1 MTTRRKFLTHGA
13 LAAGTTALAAPAIA
27 QGAPL
32 KWRMQTYAGAALGE
46 HVCKP
51 AVEAFNKIA
60 NGQME
65 IELFYADQLVPT
77 AELFRAMQ
85 NGTIDAVQSD
95 DDSMASPTEVTV
107 FGGYFPFAL
116 RYSLDVP
123 ALFNHYGLDE
133 IWKEQYAAQGIQ
145 HISAGSWDPCNF
157 ATKQPINSL
166 ADLKGKRVVLNIFP
180 SLDTGVCATSV
191 RKFNKLASS
200 LPDTVVVAVS
210 KDLPFAQSR
219 FCTTEGIAN
228 VVPASDFRA
237 AGFAG
242 AYGVLMADGPLAGLL
257 ARAVVVIDKAG
268 KVVYTELVPEIT
280 EEPDYD
286 AAVEAVKAF

>member
-1 MTTRRKFLTHGA
+1 MTTTKFKGTPVHIDGEFIRAGA
-13 LAAGTTALAAPAIA
+13 QAPDFELVK
-27 QGAPL
+27 GDLSPL
-32 KWRMQTYAGAALGE
+32 KL
-46 HVCKP
+46 
-51 AVEAFNKIA
+51 
-60 NGQME
+60 
-65 IELFYADQLVPT
+65 
-77 AELFRAMQ
+77 
-85 NGTIDAVQSD
+85 S
-95 DDSMASPTEVTV
+95 
-107 FGGYFPFAL
+107 
-116 RYSLDVP
+116 
-123 ALFNHYGLDE
+123 
-133 IWKEQYAAQGIQ
+133 
-145 HISAGSWDPCNF
+145 
-157 ATKQPINSL
+157 
-166 ADLKGKRVVLNIFP
+166 DLKGKRVVLNIFP

-200 LPDTVVVAVS
+200 LPDTVVVAV
-210 KDLPFAQSR
+210 

-268 KVVYTELVPEIT
+268 KVVYTQLVPEIT